1 LVRDPGD
8 AGVAF
13 GGWDMRLFRRGKT
26 WCVDYSYKGQRVR
39 RAVGHSKKIA
49 ELTLKDIELKIARGE
64 NLGIHDLPHVVFR
77 DYAGEYLEFSKANK
91 GESSWV
97 RDRVSMKHLDQA
109 FGDKYLFAVA
119 PKEVEEY
126 KKHRLEKGGAEPATV
141 NRELA
146 TLRHMFNKAVEW
158 GYVRESPVKGVKMLK
173 VPPGRLRFLEAHEIA
188 QLLDECSQHLRP
200 IVVTALNTG
209 MRLSE
214 ILYLR
219 WSQVNFRL
227 RTITVERAKNNERRI
242 IPMNQPLYLELERL
256 GRRRRSQFVF
266 CGEDGKAFGSVQ
278 TGFKAACRRAG
289 ITDFRFHDLRHTFA
303 SHLVMSGV
311 NIRAVQQLLGHKDIK
326 MTMRY
331 SHLSPQHLQEAVGL
345 LGLSLTGGM
354 QAQVDELMHLASENP
369 RGPLSDESTP
379 RTVQ

>member
-1 LVRDPGD
+1 LVLDPRD

-13 GGWDMRLFRRGKT
+13 GGVRMRLFKRGET

-49 ELTLKDIELKIARGE
+49 ELTLKDIELKIAKGE
-64 NLGIHDLPHVVFR
+64 NLGIHDLPHLLFR
-77 DYAGEYLEFSKANK
+77 DYSREYLEFSKANK

-97 RDRVSMKHLDQA
+97 RDCVSMRHLVEA
-109 FGDKYLFAVA
+109 LGDKYLFAVA
-119 PKEVEEY
+119 PKQIEEY
-126 KKHRLEKGGAEPATV
+126 KKHRLDKGGAQPATV

-158 GYVRESPVKGVKMLK
+158 GYVKDTPVKGVRMLK
-173 VPPGRLRFLEAHEIA
+173 IPPGRLRFLEASEIA
-188 QLLDECSQHLRP
+188 RLVDECSPHLRP

-214 ILYLR
+214 ILCLR

-227 RTITVERAKNNERRI
+227 RTITVERTKNNERRI
-242 IPMNQPLYLELERL
+242 IPVNQPLFLDLERL
-256 GRRRRSQFVF
+256 AKKKRTEFVF
-266 CGEDGKAFGSVQ
+266 CDEDGKPFRSVQ

-289 ITDFRFHDLRHTFA
+289 IADFRFHDLRHTFA

-345 LGLSLTGGM
+345 LGLSLTGRMHADGSLSGGASYRVPD
-354 QAQVDELMHLASENP
+354 AQ
-369 RGPLSDESTP
+369 TP
-379 RTVQ
+379 VKPSR